1 MKEKFLH
8 YLWRYKLL
16 LHSKL
21 ESSQK
26 EKISIINSGV
36 YNTNSGPDFLNAQI
50 EIDGQLWIGNIE
62 IHVKASDWY
71 LHHHENDT
79 NYDAVILHVVW
90 ENDADVY
97 MKNNQP
103 IPTLELKNKID
114 SDLLNNYRELNAN
127 NLNWIA
133 CENQIGQIDSF
144 VLDNWLERLFFERLE
159 EKSTFILQLLEDSNN
174 DYEAVLFQMLAKNFG
189 LKVNGE
195 AFLRLSKSF
204 DFKVLRKTKDNELTL
219 FALLFGQAGFL
230 EDDIPDNY
238 FNGLKNEYHYLQH
251 KFNLQS
257 ISKNHFQFFRMRPN
271 NFPTIRLAQLG
282 TLYLQH
288 QNLFSELLNKT
299 TIESIYT
306 FFTVELN
313 SFWNTHYTFEKES
326 NFSLKKLSKNFI
338 DLVIINTIIPL
349 KFVYKKE
356 RGEFIDEEILS
367 LVRSMKSEK
376 NSIVSRFENIK
387 VQSDNAFKSQA
398 LLQLKNKYCDHKKC
412 FDCAIG
418 DKLIRFNNS
427 SNCI

>member
-21 ESSQK
+21 ESSQR
-26 EKISIINSGV
+26 EKISVINSGV
-36 YNTNSGPDFLNAQI
+36 YNSNSGPDFLNAKI
-50 EIDGQLWIGNIE
+50 EIDGQLWYGNIE

-71 LHHHENDT
+71 LHCHENDV

-90 ENDADVY
+90 ENDANIY
-97 MKNNQP
+97 MKNNRP
-103 IPTLELKNKID
+103 IPTLELKNKIH
-114 SDLLNNYRELNAN
+114 SDIINNYSALYAC
-127 NLNWIA
+127 NLNWIP

-144 VLDNWLERLFFERLE
+144 LIDNWLERLFFERLE
-159 EKSTFILQLLEDSNN
+159 EKLMFIVQLLEDSKN

-189 LKVNGE
+189 LKVNSE

-204 DFKVLRKTKDNELTL
+204 DFKIIRKTSDNELAL

-230 EDDIPDNY
+230 QDDVPDNY
-238 FNGLKNEYHYLQH
+238 FKSLKQEYHYLRH
-251 KFNLQS
+251 KFKLRS

-271 NFPTIRLAQLG
+271 NFPTIRIAQLG
-282 TLYLQH
+282 ALYIRH

-326 NFSLKKLSKNFI
+326 KFSLKKLSRNFI
-338 DLVIINTIIPL
+338 DLLIINTIIPL
-349 KFVYKKE
+349 KFVYYKK
-356 RGEFIDEEILS
+356 RGEFIDEEILN

-376 NSIVSRFENIK
+376 NSIISQFENIK
-387 VQSDNAFKSQA
+387 IQSDNALKSQA
-398 LLQLKNKYCDHKKC
+398 LLQLKNNYCDDKKC
-412 FDCAIG
+412 FECAIG

-427 SNCI
+427 SYGT

>member
-21 ESSQK
+21 ESSQR

-114 SDLLNNYRELNAN
+114 SDILNNYRNLYAS

-159 EKSTFILQLLEDSNN
+159 EKSMFILQLLEDSNN

-230 EDDIPDNY
+230 EDDVPVSY
-238 FNGLKNEYHYLQH
+238 FNALKNEYHYLQH

-271 NFPTIRLAQLG
+271 NFPTIRLAQFG

-326 NFSLKKLSKNFI
+326 KFSLKKMSKNFI
-338 DLVIINTIIPL
+338 DLIIINTIIPL

-356 RGEFIDEEILS
+356 RGEFIDEEILN

-376 NSIVSRFENIK
+376 NSIISQFENIK

-398 LLQLKNKYCDHKKC
+398 LLQLKNNYCDHKKC

-418 DKLIRFNNS
+418 DKLIRFNNF
-427 SNCI
+427 SNLI

>member
-36 YNTNSGPDFLNAQI
+36 YNSNSGPDFLNAQI
-50 EIDGQLWIGNIE
+50 EIDSQLWIGNIE

-159 EKSTFILQLLEDSNN
+159 EKSTFVLQLLEDSNN

-195 AFLRLSKSF
+195 AFLRLSKYSGSIEEA
-204 DFKVLRKTKDNELTL
+204 FKQGLVDKESYLAMSSLSSE
-219 FALLFGQAGFL
+219 
-230 EDDIPDNY
+230 IP
-238 FNGLKNEYHYLQH
+238 L
-251 KFNLQS
+251 
-257 ISKNHFQFFRMRPN
+257 FFRVL
-271 NFPTIRLAQLG
+271 IKAILV
-282 TLYLQH
+282 
-288 QNLFSELLNKT
+288 S
-299 TIESIYT
+299 S
-306 FFTVELN
+306 
-313 SFWNTHYTFEKES
+313 W
-326 NFSLKKLSKNFI
+326 LSK
-338 DLVIINTIIPL
+338 
-349 KFVYKKE
+349 
-356 RGEFIDEEILS
+356 
-367 LVRSMKSEK
+367 
-376 NSIVSRFENIK
+376 
-387 VQSDNAFKSQA
+387 
-398 LLQLKNKYCDHKKC
+398 
-412 FDCAIG
+412 
-418 DKLIRFNNS
+418 
-427 SNCI
+427 

>member
-36 YNTNSGPDFLNAQI
+36 YNSNSGPDFLNAQI
-50 EIDGQLWIGNIE
+50 EIDSQLWIGNIE

-159 EKSTFILQLLEDSNN
+159 EKSTFVLQLLEDSNN

-204 DFKVLRKTKDNELTL
+204 DFKVLRKTNDNELTL

-238 FNGLKNEYHYLQH
+238 FNALKNEYHYLQH

-326 NFSLKKLSKNFI
+326 KFSLKKLSKNFI

-367 LVRSMKSEK
+367 FVRSMKSEK
-376 NSIVSRFENIK
+376 NSIISQFENIK

-398 LLQLKNKYCDHKKC
+398 LLQLKNNYCDYKKC